1 MRFGGLCC
9 GWPAEIQL
17 EKIEVKKLHRSCLN
31 EAFYSPG
38 RFILF
43 LGQQKGRKRSGISP
57 NKLTGA
63 NGPAKL
69 PTLSV
74 DGKGNTV
81 NIHK

>member
-9 GWPAEIQL
+9 GCPAEIQL
-17 EKIEVKKLHRSCLN
+17 EKREVKKLHRSCLN

-38 RFILF
+38 RFICF
-43 LGQQKGRKRSGISP
+43 RGSKKVGKRSGICP
-57 NKLTGA
+57 DKLTGA
-63 NGPAKL
+63 NEPAEM

-81 NIHK
+81 NIHR